1 MLSKYKTR
9 HFKKN
14 IVKSHPTNSEHLW
27 RKLHGRMSPKCEAIH
42 LKKDVVKSLMTV
54 VHFMETIWN
63 MLLSEEICN
72 FCSGLGSCCQMDPW
86 NCAFGVKD
94 TKKQRLCCS
103 VNTFDDNLMI
113 TGSLVVIT
121 EPARLT
127 KVVLESGSK
136 FNTNKQKV
144 GIGFNRSVTSIHASW
159 PVLSIPWFVEKLQ
172 LLSTPTIACLLH
184 WGTIYYGGGWR
195 VVGEMVSEASSL
207 MLLGI
212 MGTLPVSPCLWAIIN
227 GR

>member
-1 MLSKYKTR
+1 MCKQ
-9 HFKKN
+9 
-14 IVKSHPTNSEHLW
+14 
-27 RKLHGRMSPKCEAIH
+27 C
-42 LKKDVVKSLMTV
+42 
-54 VHFMETIWN
+54 
-63 MLLSEEICN
+63 EICCYQKR
-72 FCSGLGSCCQMDPW
+72 FVISALDLVPVAKWIHGTVLMVWKTQ
-86 NCAFGVKD
+86 
-94 TKKQRLCCS
+94 KQRLCCS

-184 WGTIYYGGGWR
+184 WGTIYYGG
-195 VVGEMVSEASSL
+195 VGGLLVKWYLKLLHWCCLGSWELSPCPLVCEPSL
-207 MLLGI
+207 MED
-212 MGTLPVSPCLWAIIN
+212 
-227 GR
+227 RD